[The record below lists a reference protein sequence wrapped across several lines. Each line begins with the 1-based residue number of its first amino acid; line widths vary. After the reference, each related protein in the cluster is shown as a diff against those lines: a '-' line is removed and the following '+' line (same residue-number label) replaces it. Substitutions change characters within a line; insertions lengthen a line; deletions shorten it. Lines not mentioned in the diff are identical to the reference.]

1 MGLNQE
7 PVAFVQR
14 VDRFYMSDETEESL
28 SPEERLLKVIQGK
41 GAKAGDTAEVPPTPE
56 IAKTPS
62 DSVKPKNPPRLRP
75 KPAAV
80 QPASETPPA
89 PANAPP
95 APPIKAQEP
104 ANKPAK
110 KTAKLAPARKKAA
123 PAPAKVA
130 VAAPTFAD
138 GPANPAA
145 QDAAPEGAPVLFAD
159 HSVDT
164 NLVEEDPV
172 AIETVKESRV
182 FGISVVNKCV
192 AALVMFTIVV
202 ILAYEIISAFHVSA
216 NPNAVFG
223 DASLPP
229 QGQLDE
235 GEGLPDITD
244 LLASFRDRGFMIQNV
259 NEAPVVRPDV
269 PDSRI
274 SLKLYVQK
282 NIVIIGLS
290 RLGEQNVLEAI
301 LMDRAGPKMHIVREG
316 DKISVI
322 GGVLKIERISSDT
335 VVGHDGVE
343 EIFIGKKKA

>member
-1 MGLNQE
+1 
-7 PVAFVQR
+7 
-14 VDRFYMSDETEESL
+14 MSDETEEGL

-89 PANAPP
+89 PANATP

-104 ANKPAK
+104 AKKP
-110 KTAKLAPARKKAA
+110 AKLAPARKKAA

-145 QDAAPEGAPVLFAD
+145 QDAAPLGEGAPVLFAD

-259 NEAPVVRPDV
+259 DGAPVVRPDV